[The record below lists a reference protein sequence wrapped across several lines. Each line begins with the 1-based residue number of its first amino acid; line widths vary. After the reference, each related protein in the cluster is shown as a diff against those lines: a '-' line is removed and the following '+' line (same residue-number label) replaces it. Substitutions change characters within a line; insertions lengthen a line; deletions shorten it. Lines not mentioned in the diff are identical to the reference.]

1 MADAKPDASPPG
13 QETTVIRKIR
23 ELSRIEDIQK
33 GAEEK
38 IQTVGETPAVIPL
51 KPETAVIGEISEQ
64 TKRELFI
71 KGNIARLAETEFP
84 DNKGIQWNILG
95 FEHKAHLTHVEAEP
109 ISATL
114 AYPRFKFVVSFKNP
128 ETPRVIG
135 LFCFKDG
142 QYSLWSAKK

>member
-1 MADAKPDASPPG
+1 
-13 QETTVIRKIR
+13 
-23 ELSRIEDIQK
+23 
-33 GAEEK
+33 
-38 IQTVGETPAVIPL
+38 
-51 KPETAVIGEISEQ
+51 SEQ